1 MQDSQILVMPTL
13 AKDMGIHKHKLEE
26 TMDFPIFEK
35 EAILGEYEESATTHK
50 NITILYA
57 KWYIDQAKREE
68 KSPNLI
74 HFAAALSNVLGAQFE
89 FMQRKYEERAKAKM
103 CSQISAFYLFLSKLD
118 QIRQEETSYY

>member
-1 MQDSQILVMPTL
+1 MDS
-13 AKDMGIHKHKLEE
+13 
-26 TMDFPIFEK
+26 PIFEK

-50 NITILYA
+50 NITILYT

-68 KSPNLI
+68 KSPNFI
-74 HFAAALSNVLGAQFE
+74 PFAAALSNVLGAQFE

-103 CSQISAFYLFLSKLD
+103 RLQISAFYLFLSKLD

>member
-1 MQDSQILVMPTL
+1 MDS
-13 AKDMGIHKHKLEE
+13 
-26 TMDFPIFEK
+26 PISEK
-35 EAILGEYEESATTHK
+35 EAILEEYEERATTHK

-57 KWYIDQAKREE
+57 KWYINQAKREE

-74 HFAAALSNVLGAQFE
+74 HFAAALSNVLGVQFE

-103 CSQISAFYLFLSKLD
+103 RSQISAFYLFLSKLD